1 MHPQTGG
8 FLMPSGDDTELEHSQ
23 REPESAHEA
32 QLRMKDEFLSRVSHE
47 LRSPLNAV
55 YQYVTILLDGLAGEI
70 NEEQREY
77 LGIALRNVKQL
88 QAMIGDLLDV
98 TRSESGKMVMAPQ
111 EMSLAESIA
120 TALDTERPEAHAK
133 GLTLSS
139 QVEEGLPAA
148 YADPQRVQQIIVNLI
163 NNAIKFSPAGSTIRV
178 SARRSA
184 QLPQG
189 AGPLSTTGGAEGLGT
204 SWLEIA
210 VDDSGCGIAA
220 EDCERVFQRLYQVG
234 RHIDQKRMGLGLGL
248 YICRDLV
255 SRLGGR
261 IWVESRVGEGSTFR
275 FTVPAYIPEQ
285 AVLSFLRARL
295 TQAKE
300 DGEVFSA
307 VVVDADAAF
316 DAVRPVWEA
325 LLPAA
330 REKGFTAAAYA
341 GSRFVVLAD
350 AGESLATCV
359 RDHLRR
365 LAKDACFRVAP
376 DLCRTL
382 SYGISV
388 ARPDADTAD
397 DVLARAA
404 AAAVSERSLL
414 AQKRLMVVD
423 DDEQCLRLFRRFL
436 TALGVASVRTAENG
450 AQLFAALREEQP
462 DLIVLD
468 IQMPGMN
475 GHEIIGRLKESAATA
490 VIPIVVVTGLVGE
503 HDGIEGETPGTAIPV
518 LSKMNMAEV
527 QRWVQHLL

>member
-1 MHPQTGG
+1 
-8 FLMPSGDDTELEHSQ
+8 MPGGDDTDLENSQ
-23 REPESAHEA
+23 RELESASEA

-98 TRSESGKMVMAPQ
+98 TRSKSGKMVMAPQ

-139 QVEEGLPAA
+139 LVEEGLPAA

-163 NNAIKFSPAGSTIRV
+163 SNAIKFSPAGSTIRV
-178 SARRSA
+178 SARRSE

-189 AGPLSTTGGAEGLGT
+189 EGPLSATGGTEGLAPSLGMGT
-204 SWLEIA
+204 SWLEITVA
-210 VDDSGCGIAA
+210 DSGCGIAA

-255 SRLGGR
+255 SRMGGR

-350 AGESLATCV
+350 AGEPLAACV

-382 SYGISV
+382 SYGVSV

-397 DVLARAA
+397 GVLARAA

-436 TALGVASVRTAENG
+436 TALGVASIRTAENG
-450 AQLFAALREEQP
+450 AELFAALREELP

-475 GHEIIGRLKESAATA
+475 GHEIIGRLKETAATA
-490 VIPIVVVTGLVGE
+490 AIPIVVVTGMVGE
-503 HDGIEGETPGTAIPV
+503 REGIEGETPGTAIPV